1 VVIAPS
7 FDIVFCPHEIAGT
20 NSGTEEIQEKRTPAR
35 TNERIRSRTG
45 RELIADLVG
54 APAPTRRLCG
64 CEKEQFAEGKI

>member
-35 TNERIRSRTG
+35 TNEFVH
-45 RELIADLVG
+45 EPDVN
-54 APAPTRRLCG
+54 
-64 CEKEQFAEGKI
+64 